1 MKKSFLTLVAFLG
14 LTFSSCSEPDE
25 IIINNNINND
35 ESSII
40 GTKTY
45 SRIMDNE
52 FVILLAVF
60 YENQETMEN
69 LNIQDCRVL
78 SYKVWYQPNQTGDWI
93 LYEVP
98 PSSFALTESQSSHT
112 NSYGNY
118 RMISLKTQ
126 NFLQNLQNQ
135 QGIML
140 NSSTL
145 RQIQVK
151 LEYKIQG
158 KWKESVTESF
168 NQNSSCEP
176 FCG

>member
-1 MKKSFLTLVAFLG
+1 MKKTFILLTALLG

-25 IIINNNINND
+25 ITINNNLNDD

-45 SRIMDNE
+45 SRIVDNE
-52 FVILLAVF
+52 LVILLAVF
-60 YENQETMEN
+60 YDHQSTMEN
-69 LNIQDCRVL
+69 LPIEDCRVL
-78 SYKVWYQPNQTGDWI
+78 SYQIWFQPNQTGDWV

-98 PSSFALTESQSSHT
+98 PSFFALTESQSSHT

-118 RMISLKTQ
+118 RMVSLKTQ

-145 RQIQVK
+145 RQIKVK

-158 KWKESVTESF
+158 KWKESVPESF